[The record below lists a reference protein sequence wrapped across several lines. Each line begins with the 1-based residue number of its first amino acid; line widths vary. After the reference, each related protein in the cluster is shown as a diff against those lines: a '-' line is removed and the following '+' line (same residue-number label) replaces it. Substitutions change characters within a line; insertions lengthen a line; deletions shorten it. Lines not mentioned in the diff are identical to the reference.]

1 MSKIVL
7 NTLLLKHPK
16 LALLQSCSSFSDL
29 KLIHGFLIRTHL
41 VSDVFVASRLLSLCI
56 EDATFNKPTSFLRYA
71 YGIFSQ
77 IQSPNLFVFNLLI
90 RGFSISVESS
100 RAFGFYTQ
108 MLKSCIRPDNITF
121 PFLIKACSEIECVT
135 MGEQTHSH
143 IVRFGFDNDVY
154 VENSLVHMYANCGLI
169 ASAGRIFGQMKF
181 RDVVSWTSMVSGY
194 CKCAMVEDARE
205 MFDEMPQRNLFTWSI
220 MINGYAKNNYF
231 EEAIELFGFMKREG
245 VIANETVMVCVIS
258 SCAHLGA
265 LEHGERAHE
274 YVVKNHMTVNLVLGT
289 ALVDMYWKCGEIE
302 KAVRVF
308 EELPEKDSLSWSSI
322 IKGLAVHGYAHRAIH
337 YFLESVRLGFMPGDV
352 TFTAVLSACSHG
364 GLVDKG
370 LEIYENMKRSY
381 GIEPRLEHY
390 GCIVDMLGR
399 AGKLVQAENFILE
412 MPVKP
417 NAPIL
422 GALLGACKI
431 HKNTEVAER
440 VGNMLIEAKPEYSGY
455 YVLLSNIY
463 ACAGKWEK
471 VESLRDMMKEKLVK
485 KPHGWSL
492 IEIDGKINKFSMGD
506 DHKKHPEMGKIMR
519 KWEEI
524 LRKIRLIGYKGNTGD
539 AFFDVEEEEKE
550 SAIHMHSEKLAIAYG
565 MMKTK
570 PETVIRIVKNLRVCE
585 DCHTVTKHISEVY
598 GREFIVRDRNRF
610 HHFRNGLCSCRDYW

>member
-1 MSKIVL
+1 MSNIVL
-7 NTLLLKHPK
+7 NTLRLKHPK
-16 LALLQSCSSFSDL
+16 LTLLHSCSSFSDL
-29 KLIHGFLIRTHL
+29 KIIHGFLIRTHL
-41 VSDVFVASRLLSLCI
+41 ISDVFVASRLLALCF
-56 EDATFNKPTSFLRYA
+56 DKSTNFLGYA

-90 RGFSISVESS
+90 RGFSIDAEPS
-100 RAFGFYTQ
+100 RAFGFYIQ
-108 MLKSCIRPDNITF
+108 MLKSRIRPDNITF
-121 PFLIKACSEIECVT
+121 PFLIKASGEMECVT
-135 MGEQTHSH
+135 IGEQTHSH
-143 IVRFGFDNDVY
+143 IVRFGFQNDVY

-169 ASAGRIFGQMKF
+169 ASAGRIFGQMRF
-181 RDVVSWTSMVSGY
+181 RDVVSWTSMVAGY
-194 CKCAMVEDARE
+194 CKCGMVEDARE
-205 MFDEMPQRNLFTWSI
+205 MFDEMPHRNLFTWSI
-220 MINGYAKNNYF
+220 MINGYAKNDCF
-231 EEAIELFGFMKREG
+231 EKAVELFYLMKREG
-245 VIANETVMVCVIS
+245 VVANETVMVSVIS

-265 LEHGERAHE
+265 LELGERAHE
-274 YVVKNHMTVNLVLGT
+274 YVVKKNMTVNVILGT
-289 ALVDMYWKCGEIE
+289 ALVDMYWRCGEIK
-302 KAVRVF
+302 KAIRVF
-308 EELPEKDSLSWSSI
+308 EELPEKDSLSWTSI
-322 IKGLAVHGYAHRAIH
+322 IKGLAVHGHAHKAIH
-337 YFLESVRLGFMPGDV
+337 YFDQMVRLGLMPRDV

-370 LEIYENMKRSY
+370 LELYENMKRDY

-399 AGKLVQAENFILE
+399 TGKLSEAENFILE

-431 HKNTEVAER
+431 YKNTEVAER
-440 VGNMLIEAKPEYSGY
+440 VGNMLIEVKPEHSGY

-463 ACAGKWEK
+463 AVAGKWEK
-471 VESLRDMMKEKLVK
+471 IESLRDMMKEKLVK
-485 KPHGWSL
+485 KPPGWSL
-492 IEIDGKINKFSMGD
+492 IEIDGKINKFCMGD
-506 DHKKHPEMGKIMR
+506 DDQKHPEMGKIRR

-524 LRKIRLIGYKGNTGD
+524 LRKIRLIGYKGNTSD
-539 AFFDVEEEEKE
+539 AFFDVDEEEKE

-565 MMKTK
+565 MMKSK
-570 PETVIRIVKNLRVCE
+570 PTTTIRIVKNLRVCQ

>member
-1 MSKIVL
+1 MSNIVL
-7 NTLLLKHPK
+7 NTLRFKHPK

-29 KLIHGFLIRTHL
+29 KIIHGFLIRTHFI
-41 VSDVFVASRLLSLCI
+41 SDVFVASRLLALCVDDGI
-56 EDATFNKPTSFLRYA
+56 VDKSINVLGYA

-77 IQSPNLFVFNLLI
+77 IQEPNCFIFNILI
-90 RGFSISVESS
+90 RGFSSGAEPS
-100 RAFGFYTQ
+100 RAFQFYTQ
-108 MLKSCIRPDNITF
+108 MLKSRIRPDNITF
-121 PFLIKACSEIECVT
+121 PFLIKAAAEMECVKT
-135 MGEQTHSH
+135 GEQTHSH
-143 IVRFGFDNDVY
+143 VVRFGFQNDVY
-154 VENSLVHMYANCGLI
+154 VENSLVHMYANCGSI
-169 ASAGRIFGQMKF
+169 AAAGRIFGKMPF
-181 RDVVSWTSMVSGY
+181 RDVVSWTSMVAGY
-194 CKCAMVEDARE
+194 CKCGMVGDARE
-205 MFDEMPQRNLFTWSI
+205 MFDEMPQRNLVTWSI
-220 MINGYAKNNYF
+220 MINGYAKNNFF
-231 EEAIELFGFMKREG
+231 EKAIDLFELMKREG
-245 VIANETVMVCVIS
+245 IVANETVMVSVIS

-265 LEHGERAHE
+265 LELGERAHD
-274 YVVKNHMTVNLVLGT
+274 YVVKNHVTVNLILGT
-289 ALVDMYWKCGEIE
+289 ALVDMYWRCGEIE
-302 KAVRVF
+302 KATRVF
-308 EELPEKDSLSWSSI
+308 EGLPEKDSLSWSSI
-322 IKGLAVHGYAHRAIH
+322 IKGLAVHGDAHKAIR
-337 YFLESVRLGFMPGDV
+337 YFSEMVRLGFIPRDV
-352 TFTAVLSACSHG
+352 TLTAVLSACSHG

-370 LEIYENMKRSY
+370 LEIYENMKTDY

-390 GCIVDMLGR
+390 GCIVDMFGR
-399 AGKLVQAENFILE
+399 AGRLTEAENFIRK

-440 VGNMLIEAKPEYSGY
+440 VGNMLIEVKPEHSGY

-471 VESLRDMMKEKLVK
+471 IESLREMMKEKLVK

-492 IEIDGKINKFSMGD
+492 IEINGKINKFSMGD
-506 DHKKHPEMGKIMR
+506 THPEMGKIKR

-524 LRKIRLIGYKGNTGD
+524 LRKIRAIGYKGNTGD
-539 AFFDVEEEEKE
+539 ALFDVDEEEKE

-570 PETVIRIVKNLRVCE
+570 PGTSIRIVKNLRVCE

-610 HHFRNGLCSCRDYW
+610 HRFRYGLCSCGDYW